1 MFSGIVEALGTVSE
15 IRPEPPGCW
24 LIVREPKIAAE
35 TAVADS
41 ICVNGC
47 CLTVVAVEGETFAFQ
62 AGPETLARTNL
73 GDLKPGSPVNLER
86 SLAVTAVMG
95 SQGRL
100 GGHFVSGHIDG
111 VGALQERI
119 DSGDWSTF
127 WFSVPRALARQ
138 MASKGSIAVDGVSL
152 TIVGSEPDR
161 FSVALI
167 PFTLAVTTLGTLAVG
182 GKVNLE
188 TDILAK
194 YVQRLV
200 ESQDWSPK

>member
-1 MFSGIVEALGTVSE
+1 MFSGIVEALGTVAE
-15 IRPEPPGCW
+15 LRMEPPGCR
-24 LIVREPKIAAE
+24 IIIREAKIAAE
-35 TAVADS
+35 TKVADS

-47 CLTVVAVEGETFAFQ
+47 CLTVIEQNGDTFGFQ

-73 GDLKPGSPVNLER
+73 GELQPGNRVNLER
-86 SLAVTAVMG
+86 ALTVG
-95 SQGRL
+95 GRF

-111 VGALQERI
+111 TGTLVERI
-119 DSGDWSTF
+119 DQGDWSTF
-127 WFSVPRALARQ
+127 WFSVQRSLAVQ

-152 TIVGSEPDR
+152 TIVDSRKDR

-167 PFTLAVTTLGTLAVG
+167 PYTLTVTTLGPLTVG

-194 YVQRLV
+194 YVQRLF
-200 ESQDWSPK
+200 EAHNWGL